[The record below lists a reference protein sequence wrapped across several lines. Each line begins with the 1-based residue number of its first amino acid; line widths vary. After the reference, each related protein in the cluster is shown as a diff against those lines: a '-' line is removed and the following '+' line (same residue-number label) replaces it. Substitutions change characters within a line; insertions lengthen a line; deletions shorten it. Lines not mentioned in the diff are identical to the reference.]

1 MEEGLFR
8 EKSLERISSPEQLDD
23 RISVTTIPVWLV
35 LLATIVILAGMLVWG
50 LFGTVDVTDTNGTT
64 RTVHPITFVTN

>member
-50 LFGTVDVTDTNGTT
+50 IFGTVDVTDTNGTT
-64 RTVHPITFVTN
+64 QTVHPITFVTN